1 MNITSVCFVII
12 YLFAHSTVDKV
23 GLTKKKAFLLD
34 YRRLLI
40 GFIFDQNIRQTDWRE
55 RDFFFS
61 FVLVT
66 IVKTEDTRGPKYLY
80 RCVGRSLLDGSSTP
94 WENPFGQVPQH
105 TADAGFR
112 TGIELECNR

>member
-12 YLFAHSTVDKV
+12 YSPPLSTKFDLQKKSIPS
-23 GLTKKKAFLLD
+23 GLSEAPHWFHFRSEHQTN
-34 YRRLLI
+34 RLE
-40 GFIFDQNIRQTDWRE
+40 RE

-61 FVLVT
+61 YALVT

-94 WENPFGQVPQH
+94 WENPFGKVPQQ
-105 TADAGFR
+105 AAEAGFR
-112 TGIELECNR
+112 TGVELECNR